1 MTQTQR
7 SDGGKRMKRPS
18 MSGNGAFAGEE
29 SRCGVGA
36 TKTLRRSLHSPAEAR
51 TFIADEICAEHASLA
66 TSAVALVTSEL
77 VTDAVLRS
85 DGALITITLE
95 CDVTTVRLSL
105 TCTLESP
112 SSNSRLELGDSI
124 SGRIVDSIAR
134 ATGAE
139 QSEHELTMWCT
150 IPTGH
155 APPPPA
161 QTRRP

>member
-1 MTQTQR
+1 MTQTR
-7 SDGGKRMKRPS
+7 SDGGKQRMKRAS
-18 MSGNGAFAGEE
+18 TSGNGAFAGDE

-36 TKTLRRSLHSPAEAR
+36 TRTLRRSLHSPAEAR
-51 TFIADEICAEHASLA
+51 AFIAEEICAEHASLA

-95 CDVTTVRLSL
+95 CDVTTVKLSL
-105 TCTLESP
+105 TCTLES
-112 SSNSRLELGDSI
+112 SSESSRLELGDSI

-155 APPPPA
+155 TPPPPA
-161 QTRRP
+161 QPRRS

>member
-1 MTQTQR
+1 MTQIHQAN
-7 SDGGKRMKRPS
+7 GGKRMKRAS
-18 MSGNGAFAGEE
+18 ASGNGAFAGEE

-36 TKTLRRSLHSPAEAR
+36 TRTLRRSLHSPAEAR
-51 TFIADEICAEHASLA
+51 AFIAEEICPEHASLA
-66 TSAVALVTSEL
+66 ASAVALVTSEL

-105 TCTLESP
+105 TCTLDSP
-112 SSNSRLELGDSI
+112 SESSRLELGDSI

-155 APPPPA
+155 TPPPPS
-161 QTRRP
+161 QSRRT

>member
-1 MTQTQR
+1 MTQIQQ
-7 SDGGKRMKRPS
+7 SNGGKPMKRATT
-18 MSGNGAFAGEE
+18 SGNGAFGGEE

-36 TKTLRRSLHSPAEAR
+36 TRTLSRSLHSPAEAR
-51 TFIADEICAEHASLA
+51 AFIAEEICAEHASLA

-95 CDVTTVRLSL
+95 CDVTTVKLSL
-105 TCTLESP
+105 TCTLDSP
-112 SSNSRLELGDSI
+112 SSRLELGDSI
-124 SGRIVDSIAR
+124 SGRIVESIAR

-139 QSEHELTMWCT
+139 QSEHELTRWCT

-155 APPPPA
+155 TPPPPV
-161 QTRRP
+161 QTRRS